1 MPLSHREPCWC
12 QAALPPPTQEA
23 PTPCSLFQEYIQKLM
38 PPLIQ
43 KWNELKDED
52 KDLFP
57 LLEVGGLLA
66 SSQSPAPSFPN
77 SLLLPSSRP
86 VPVVGG
92 HCPAE
97 RLPALLRARLPALR
111 HPGAEDSGAGH
122 GERPTAPALSVA
134 ALAPARSPY
143 LPGRPVFAQM
153 YTQHP
158 EQYEAPDKDFMIVA
172 LDLLSGLAEGL
183 GGHVEQLVARSNIM
197 TLLFQCMQVGGPRH
211 PRPVSPLAAGQAS
224 CGDARPW
231 GAERTSGGG
240 DPWGRIMLVFIFKSD
255 SNKM

>member
-1 MPLSHREPCWC
+1 
-12 QAALPPPTQEA
+12 
-23 PTPCSLFQEYIQKLM
+23 M

-57 LLEVGGLLA
+57 LLEVSPPQALSRGLSIHP
-66 SSQSPAPSFPN
+66 SSP
-77 SLLLPSSRP
+77 LLPFSLP
-86 VPVVGG
+86 VPVISS

-97 RLPALLRARLPALR
+97 RLPALLRAGLPALR
-111 HPGAEDSGAGH
+111 HPGAEDAGPGH
-122 GERPTAPALSVA
+122 GEQPAAITPPSGPL
-134 ALAPARSPY
+134 LLPQPELTPRTLPSP
-143 LPGRPVFAQM
+143 FCAQM

-197 TLLFQCMQVGGPRH
+197 TLLFQCMQVGGPLTSLSVDSGD
-211 PRPVSPLAAGQAS
+211 PQQPLWA
-224 CGDARPW
+224 PW
-231 GAERTSGGG
+231 GGLRA
-240 DPWGRIMLVFIFKSD
+240 LV
-255 SNKM
+255 MP